1 MRHKTIL
8 AALAALDKAMG
19 TTIRTKGLKF
29 KGYEF

>member
-1 MRHKTIL
+1 MRHKTIVS
-8 AALAALDKAMG
+8 ALAALDKAMG

>member
-1 MRHKTIL
+1 MRHKTIF
-8 AALAALDKAMG
+8 AALAALDRAMG

>member
-8 AALAALDKAMG
+8 AALAALDMAIG

>member
-1 MRHKTIL
+1 MRHKTVL

-29 KGYEF
+29 KEYEF